1 MYNTILDKIIK
12 KENIRGTLA
21 ELRECLKSP
30 GELKSFKSERLY
42 DISLFTDLLQDNDP
56 KVRKNAAVVLGL
68 LEEKEC
74 VEALFLAYM
83 DEKTLFVR
91 SAYLKALKNYDY
103 SSYEK
108 ELNERRL
115 EIERSDYDEADI
127 KHIADELKILKSM
140 CAQKSFAGH
149 SFHDPEKPVKIILTT
164 GRDTIDVLYDTVVA
178 NPNAIKA
185 DKIFCGVQVM
195 TEKIK
200 NLSKIRIYK
209 DVLFPVN
216 NMKTVNKQEIPET
229 VIKGDF
235 LQLLAKLHNNEKE
248 PYRFRVTSNTL
259 DTQKIGSRI
268 QALSHGHLIN
278 EPSDYEVEIKLVRGK
293 DDKYGIFVKLHTLKD
308 KRFKYRSE
316 YVAASMNPVNA
327 SMMIAMVRDYL
338 KPEAQILDPFCGV
351 GTLLIERNLLVPA
364 REIYGIDIYGQAV
377 DGARNNTQYAGMK
390 INYINRD
397 YFDFEHSY
405 KFDEIITDMPD
416 LKPEET
422 ENLYRKFFEKSRK
435 HLSENG
441 IMILYS
447 REKNLIK
454 KYLRLNQEYKLL
466 REFVF
471 NSKDDRSVFVISYT
485 SSK

>member
-1 MYNTILDKIIK
+1 M
-12 KENIRGTLA
+12 
-21 ELRECLKSP
+21 
-30 GELKSFKSERLY
+30 
-42 DISLFTDLLQDNDP
+42 
-56 KVRKNAAVVLGL
+56 
-68 LEEKEC
+68 
-74 VEALFLAYM
+74 
-83 DEKTLFVR
+83 
-91 SAYLKALKNYDY
+91 
-103 SSYEK
+103 
-108 ELNERRL
+108 
-115 EIERSDYDEADI
+115 
-127 KHIADELKILKSM
+127 KILKSM
-140 CAQKSFAGH
+140 CAQKGFAGH

-164 GRDTIDVLYDTVVA
+164 GRDTIDVLYDIVVA

-195 TEKIK
+195 TKKIK

-216 NMKTVNKQEIPET
+216 NMKTVNKQEIPEA

-235 LQLLAKLHNNEKE
+235 LQLLAKFHNNEKE